1 MNDSEILDRLAL
13 LAIERLKSAPGASTA
28 FQNDLIHSARGQ
40 AIKAMACVLP
50 EVTKMAAG
58 MGSAAAV
65 SEIDKHLLRI
75 IDQWAERSTVPAPN
89 AEPLRIAKPINDA
102 FAATSTGAPPLLRAA
117 VPKRKILEA
126 FPPPAG
132 VSKENW
138 EKTLGDPPAW
148 LIGARVYPGR
158 RGKPST
164 WNPAQ
169 FALCLASEDKMK
181 IPALTIIIRRDFP
194 TWLPEWRRLTDYL

>member
-58 MGSAAAV
+58 MGNAAAV

-75 IDQWAERSTVPAPN
+75 IDQWAERGTVPAPS

-102 FAATSTGAPPLLRAA
+102 FAGANTGAPPALLAP
-117 VPKRKILEA
+117 VPKRQILEA

-148 LIGARVYPGR
+148 LIEGRVGPGC

-164 WNPAQ
+164 WNPAR

-181 IPALTIIIRRDFP
+181 IPALTVIIKRDFP
-194 TWLPEWRRLTDYL
+194 AWLPEWRKMTEYL